1 VLTGHDGPAHIGVMI
16 VILFRSRL
24 TSAAGADYQALDAE
38 LEGLVK
44 DNPGYVSHKGY
55 QAPDGERLTLV
66 WFKDEESLKAWKTL
80 PRHAEAQRRGR
91 ELWYEHYTLDVA
103 QVLRT
108 SRFQKPGGA
117 APP

>member
-1 VLTGHDGPAHIGVMI
+1 VLTRQEAPAHIGVMI

-38 LEGLVK
+38 LEGLAK

-66 WFKDEESLKAWKTL
+66 WFKDEESLKAWKAH

-91 ELWYEHYTLDVA
+91 ERWYEHYTLDVA
-103 QVLRT
+103 QVVRT
-108 SRFQKPGGA
+108 TRFQKPGGA

>member
-1 VLTGHDGPAHIGVMI
+1 MI

-24 TSAAGADYQALDAE
+24 TSAAGTDYQALDAE

-66 WFKDEESLKAWKTL
+66 WFKDEESLRAWKAH
-80 PRHAEAQRRGR
+80 PRHAEAHRRGR
-91 ELWYEHYTLDVA
+91 ERWYEHYTLDVA
-103 QVLRT
+103 QVVRST
-108 SRFQKPGGA
+108 RFQKSGEA